1 MVIYPVQVAKRDVI
15 TLPTKVRRENQIQE
29 GQIMTLIDLEG
40 MLILVPTE
48 LQTDHLANRLAK
60 AWQEQDLD
68 LETMLKT
75 LREVRS
81 EYTRSGQLNSNLCTT
96 SHCSPDTLL

>member
-1 MVIYPVQVAKRDVI
+1 
-15 TLPTKVRRENQIQE
+15 
-29 GQIMTLIDLEG
+29 MTLIDLEG

-60 AWQEQDLD
+60 AWQEQDLG

-81 EYTRSGQLNSNLCTT
+81 EYT
-96 SHCSPDTLL
+96 P

>member
-1 MVIYPVQVAKRDVI
+1 
-15 TLPTKVRRENQIQE
+15 
-29 GQIMTLIDLEG
+29 MTLIDLEG
-40 MLILVPTE
+40 ILILVRTE

-60 AWQEQDLD
+60 AWQEQDLG

-81 EYTRSGQLNSNLCTT
+81 EYT
-96 SHCSPDTLL
+96 P

>member
-1 MVIYPVQVAKRDVI
+1 MSVYPVQVAKRGVI
-15 TLPTKVRRENQIQE
+15 TLPAEVRRENRIQE

-40 MLILVPTE
+40 VLILVPKE
-48 LQTDHLANRLAK
+48 LQTDRLADRLAK
-60 AWQEQDLD
+60 AWQEQGLD

-81 EYTRSGQLNSNLCTT
+81 EYT
-96 SHCSPDTLL
+96 P

>member
-1 MVIYPVQVAKRDVI
+1 MAIYPVQVAKRGVI
-15 TLPTKVRRENQIQE
+15 TLPAKVRRENQIQE

-40 MLILVPTE
+40 VLILVPKE
-48 LQTDHLANRLAK
+48 LQTDHLAHRLAK

-81 EYTRSGQLNSNLCTT
+81 EYT
-96 SHCSPDTLL
+96 P